1 MMRARFDPIFRAA
14 LVFLLATTAWSLWAG
29 AQTVT
34 NQAEAIL
41 SNRPTPMLLGV
52 ERFEEHHM
60 SFGLDQVGPLRE
72 LKLLGEPLWK
82 YLASLI
88 YVLLAFCAARFVDF
102 GARVWL
108 RRLASRTQTE
118 LDDLLLELIHGPVR
132 LLTFVLFL
140 NLGITIFEWSEAAKL
155 FLSKGLILIV
165 ASSLTY
171 LGVKVSNLLL
181 DVWKRRTAR
190 DGDVKF
196 DDQLFSIIRR
206 SLSAFVIVVGVL
218 VAAQNLGVNITAAVT
233 SLSIGGLAVG
243 LAAQD
248 TLANLFGAVA
258 VFVDK
263 PFRLGDQIKLD
274 NAEGQVEVVGLRSTR
289 LRHPDGQL
297 VAVPNKIMG
306 NAIITNVSA
315 RPNIRTSMNL
325 VLSQQLPADKI
336 KRALALLDEIYRGH
350 PMTADLT
357 LSFNRFA
364 GRHINIM
371 VIHWWRGSDN
381 QKYLAGIQEM
391 NLAVKERFDAE
402 GISFA

>member
-1 MMRARFDPIFRAA
+1 MRARFDPIFRAA
-14 LVFLLATTAWSLWAG
+14 LVFLLVTLAWSLWAG
-29 AQTVT
+29 AQTTT
-34 NQAEAIL
+34 NKAPAIL
-41 SNRPTPMLLGV
+41 SDRPTPMLLGV
-52 ERFEEHHM
+52 ERLEEHHL
-60 SFGLDQVGPLRE
+60 SFGLDHIEPLRE

-102 GARVWL
+102 AARVWL
-108 RRLASRTQTE
+108 KRLASRTQTE
-118 LDDLLLELIHGPVR
+118 LDDLLLGLLHGPVR

-171 LGVKVSNLLL
+171 LAVKVSNLLL
-181 DVWKRRTAR
+181 DLWKRRTAR

-196 DDQLFSIIRR
+196 DDQLFSVIRR
-206 SLSAFVIVVGVL
+206 SLSAFLIVVGVL

-274 NAEGQVEVVGLRSTR
+274 NAEGQVEIVGLRSTR
-289 LRHPDGQL
+289 LRHPDGQI

-315 RPNIRTSMNL
+315 RPNIRTTMNL

-357 LSFNRFA
+357 ISFNRFA

-371 VIHWWRGSDN
+371 VIHWWRGADN
-381 QKYLAGIQEM
+381 LKYLAGIQEM
-391 NLAVKERFDAE
+391 NLTVKERFDAE